1 MKYGRIV
8 NNVIQEVFIE
18 ENGRTLQNCFHP
30 EVVSLFE
37 PIEDFLDKDYSLING
52 EWIAPPEIVLEE
64 IPEEEPTT

>member
-18 ENGRTLQNCFHP
+18 ENGKTLENTFHP

-37 PIEDFLDKDYSLING
+37 PIEESLDRNYSLING
-52 EWIAPPEIVLEE
+52 EWVAPPKFTPVEINESL
-64 IPEEEPTT
+64 PE